1 MFMIFIKLLRFNVC
15 FYEGLLTCINA
26 SYLRRKGWT
35 VFGCSNM
42 ILWAP
47 TPALFLLLYSSMEIW
62 PIRSSFINVSEMFLS
77 LENIF
82 FWDCIISLSPS
93 SFLVGTNLNI
103 LCVIVLVV
111 VLFFCGSITN
121 ELCKKPINN
130 KLCSDKKYSM
140 DDLHQFQSCIEFVWG
155 DLASLG
161 MLLPLFVRYYSRKYI
176 WKNKL
181 LF

>member
-1 MFMIFIKLLRFNVC
+1 MLPIWEGKGELYLDAVIWFCEPLRLHYSFFYIPAWRFDQSDHHLSMCRRC
-15 FYEGLLTCINA
+15 FWV
-26 SYLRRKGWT
+26 LR
-35 VFGCSNM
+35 
-42 ILWAP
+42 
-47 TPALFLLLYSSMEIW
+47 
-62 PIRSSFINVSEMFLS
+62 
-77 LENIF
+77 IF
-82 FWDCIISLSPS
+82 FFLDCIISLSPS